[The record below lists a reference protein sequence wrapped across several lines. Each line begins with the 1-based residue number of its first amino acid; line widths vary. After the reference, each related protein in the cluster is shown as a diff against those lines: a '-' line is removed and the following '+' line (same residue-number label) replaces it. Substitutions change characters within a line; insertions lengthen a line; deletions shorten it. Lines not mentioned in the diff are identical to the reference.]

1 LAQLGNFLR
10 ILLDQ
15 MVDNLALKLVV
26 EVRNLLMV
34 FLVRRMN
41 LLLFE
46 NSNDFKKLS
55 FLSRNILN
63 YLLRFLVFLELDK
76 ARLVLLHLAQLL
88 LQSHC

>member
-10 ILLDQ
+10 ILLGL

-55 FLSRNILN
+55 FFKCQHFKLPPALPG
-63 YLLRFLVFLELDK
+63 LPG
-76 ARLVLLHLAQLL
+76 AG
-88 LQSHC
+88 

>member
-1 LAQLGNFLR
+1 VQLGNFLR
-10 ILLDQ
+10 ILLDL

-55 FLSRNILN
+55 FLSLNILN